1 MKKKIF
7 SIIGTAFCSVLMV
20 GALSSTAFAA
30 DDISVKVDD
39 TTVEF
44 TDVKPII
51 ENSRTFVPFRAI
63 FEKMD
68 ADVSWNE
75 ETRSITAVRDNITVS
90 FTIGKQEVII
100 TEDGKSQIKVID
112 VAPFIQDNRT
122 YVPIRFASEAFGAC
136 VDWVSDTRTVLIVD
150 VEKLMPEYEN
160 QFNNIQK
167 YIDFTNENVALNG
180 TFTNSMTYKTTMGNI
195 PVSTSGTISGIKN
208 NSDLE
213 LAGTV
218 TTDIDSIKSAIIL
231 NEGENAVNSQVEN
244 ILNGLSNASYQSIL
258 SDNKLYLSGSIFTP
272 LGLEQNTWACISEFN
287 TLSFGTNFIDY
298 ISSSAQS
305 IILNTNPNNTVNT
318 IKSYLDNM
326 KNLYGDASFITNED
340 GSITLNSN
348 NLTLKLILDENK
360 NISDAVLTTNKT
372 ENGIN
377 ISTSSHNT
385 ANTYDFSFNLTGGK
399 TLNINFALNAQKSNT
414 TSKPTTI
421 PNGDVVDIKLNY

>member
-100 TEDGKSQIKVID
+100 TEDGKSQVKVID

-326 KNLYGDASFITNED
+326 KNLYGDASFTTNED

-385 ANTYDFSFNLTGGK
+385 ASTYDFSFNLTGGK

>member
-195 PVSTSGTISGIKN
+195 PVSTSGTISGVKN

-340 GSITLNSN
+340 GSVTLNSN

>member
-318 IKSYLDNM
+318 IKSYLDNI
-326 KNLYGDASFITNED
+326 KNLYSDASFITNED